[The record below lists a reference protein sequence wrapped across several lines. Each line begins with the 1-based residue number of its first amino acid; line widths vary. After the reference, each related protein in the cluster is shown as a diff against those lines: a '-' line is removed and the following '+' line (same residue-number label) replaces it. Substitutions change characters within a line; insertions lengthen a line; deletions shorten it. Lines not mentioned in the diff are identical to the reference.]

1 MTVLWCH
8 SSMYSKRWALW
19 VMYRMFQRDSEKIPL
34 MGLITVVFLFRT
46 TCWGLTG
53 SLGFRWEGVLHP
65 DVRSKGKKTEGFMLI
80 QKLLLTQEK
89 HWDERA
95 LICIAHNQTVKY
107 TLKIMW
113 AVKQPVYAKPDQV
126 LQYKSNVLTTILLLL
141 YLNIHKYP
149 IRQSAWLDLPFSV
162 RLNK

>member
-34 MGLITVVFLFRT
+34 MGLIMVVFLFRT

-65 DVRSKGKKTEGFMLI
+65 DVHSKGKKTEGFMLI

-89 HWDERA
+89 HWDET
-95 LICIAHNQTVKY
+95 CINLYCSQPNCEIHTENNVSSQTACVRKTRSSFASPHTKATFLPPY
-107 TLKIMW
+107 YFYYIW
-113 AVKQPVYAKPDQV
+113 I
-126 LQYKSNVLTTILLLL
+126 SI
-141 YLNIHKYP
+141 NIP
-149 IRQSAWLDLPFSV
+149 
-162 RLNK
+162 